1 MKIETVGITYSELRT
16 FGNYENKRY
25 GITLEASLEA
35 GETASCVKA
44 KLTEIAK
51 TQVKEFF
58 DGKTDDQMDIPF

>member
-35 GETASCVKA
+35 GETASCVKT

-51 TQVKEFF
+51 AHVKEFF
-58 DGKTDDQMDIPF
+58 DGKTDDPMDIPF

>member
-35 GETASCVKA
+35 GETASCAKA

-51 TQVKEFF
+51 AHVKEFF
-58 DGKTDDQMDIPF
+58 DGKTDNPMDVPF

>member
-16 FGNYENKRY
+16 FENYENKRY
-25 GITLEASLEA
+25 GITLEASLEV

-51 TQVKEFF
+51 AQVKEFF
-58 DGKTDDQMDIPF
+58 DGKTNDPMEIPF

>member
-1 MKIETVGITYSELRT
+1 MKIETVGITYAELRT

-25 GITLEASLEA
+25 GITLEASLET

-58 DGKTDDQMDIPF
+58 DGKTDNPMDVPF